1 MAGAGKESGRK
12 DSGRDAE
19 SIRQRLDK
27 LEGKL
32 AAVRSRKAP
41 APDQD
46 PEGRGRAMGQALRLG
61 TELVA
66 GVLVGGFIGW
76 ALDKLFG
83 SSPLMLVVFL
93 ILGAAAGILNVVR
106 TAQRMQA
113 EAPSGKNLPS
123 VPDDDD
129 D

>member
-12 DSGRDAE
+12 DSGRDTE
-19 SIRQRLDK
+19 TIRQRLDR

-32 AAVRSRKAP
+32 AAARGRNVP
-41 APDQD
+41 PPDQG
-46 PEGRGRAMGQALRLG
+46 PEGRGQAMGQALRLG

-76 ALDKLFG
+76 ALDQAFG
-83 SSPLMLVVFL
+83 SAPLMLVVFL
-93 ILGAAAGILNVVR
+93 ILGAAAGILSVVR

-113 EAPSGKNLPS
+113 EAPSGKNLPK
-123 VPDDDD
+123 VLDDDD
-129 D
+129 E